1 MDLFDTPHRRYNPLS
16 DRWVLVSPQ
25 RTARPWQG
33 RQEAAAPDE
42 RPGYD
47 PSCYLCPGN
56 ARASGE
62 RNPDYDGT
70 WAFTNDFAALRPD
83 TSPQTHA
90 PSPLLRATGQPGTC
104 RVLCFH
110 PRHDLRV
117 ARMDNRQV
125 RAIVDLWAE
134 QIDELSR
141 WYRWVQVFQNEGETM
156 GASNPHPHGQLW
168 ALTRLPHEAAVE
180 DAQQAT
186 WAADQGEPLLLQYLA
201 AEVDDGSRVVVEN
214 AHWVIVVPFWAV
226 WPFETLVLPR
236 RHVARMTAL
245 TSGERESLAQVLRA
259 LLVRYDN
266 LFCHP
271 FPYSMGW
278 HGAPG
283 ATGSEHWQLHAH
295 FYPPLLR
302 SASVR
307 KFMVGFEMLGEAQR
321 DLTAEEAAQRLR
333 DVPAVHYLDEREGT
347 AS

>member
-16 DRWVLVSPQ
+16 DSWVLVSPD
-25 RTARPWQG
+25 RTERPWQG
-33 RQEAAAPDE
+33 RQESAAPDA
-42 RPGYD
+42 RPSYD
-47 PSCYLCPGN
+47 PDCYLCPGN
-56 ARASGE
+56 ARANGE

-70 WAFTNDFAALRPD
+70 WVFTNDYAALRPG
-83 TSPQTHA
+83 TPSMMQEA
-90 PSPLLRATGQPGTC
+90 SPLIRAVGQPGTC

-117 ARMDNRQV
+117 ARMDNAQV
-125 RAIVDLWAE
+125 RAIVDLWAA
-134 QIDELSR
+134 QVDELSR
-141 WYRWVQVFQNEGETM
+141 RYPWVQIFQNEGETM

-168 ALTRLPHEAAVE
+168 AMTRLPNEAAVE
-180 DAQQAT
+180 DTQQAA
-186 WAADQGEPLLLQYLA
+186 WAADHDQPLLLDYLTD
-201 AEVDDGSRVVVEN
+201 ELHGPRIVVEN
-214 AHWVIVVPFWAV
+214 DWWVVVVPFWAV

-236 RHVARMTAL
+236 RHVPRMTAL
-245 TSGERESLAQVLRA
+245 SDSERGALAEVLRA

-283 ATGSEHWQLHAH
+283 ATGGTHWQLHAH

-333 DVPAVHYLDEREGT
+333 EQPSVHYLDESEGAAT
-347 AS
+347 